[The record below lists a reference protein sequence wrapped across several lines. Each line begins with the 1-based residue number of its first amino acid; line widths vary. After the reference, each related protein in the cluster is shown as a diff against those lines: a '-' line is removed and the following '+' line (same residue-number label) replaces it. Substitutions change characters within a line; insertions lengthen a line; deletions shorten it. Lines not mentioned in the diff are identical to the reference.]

1 MKEMKDYSLSTG
13 DICVQ
18 QVADFDRFRKMRKLS
33 LGDEIQNFEIFIIT
47 FFRKCRRSVNFTF
60 LLKELFTLKKN

>member
-18 QVADFDRFRKMRKLS
+18 QVADFDRFKKMRKLS
-33 LGDEIQNFEIFIIT
+33 FGDEIQNFEIFIIYY
-47 FFRKCRRSVNFTF
+47 FFEKVQ
-60 LLKELFTLKKN
+60 KER

>member
-18 QVADFDRFRKMRKLS
+18 QVADFDRFKKMRKLS
-33 LGDEIQNFEIFIIT
+33 LGDEIRNFEIFIIT
-47 FFRKCRRSVNFTF
+47 FLGESANGALT
-60 LLKELFTLKKN
+60 LLFI